1 MALLQLALLGGFQA
15 RSPTGAAIAIPVKK
29 AKALLAYLA
38 LHPGQSHSRDKLAA
52 LLWEDSGEGQ
62 ARHSLRQ
69 ALVCLRKAFPRSL
82 HVIVADDDALIIPSR
97 AVEVDVLDF
106 ERLLETGTPETLE
119 QAVALYQGE
128 LLEGFNPGSMGFE
141 DWLMERRG
149 RLRER
154 AITTVETLLTRQ
166 IADRPGESAIGLAL
180 RLVSWDPLRESAH
193 RALMT
198 LYARLGRHGA
208 ALKQYQTCRAVLHR
222 ELGVDPEPQTEALY
236 RDLLQQR
243 RAATSASSSLVGE
256 GRGGESERLQ
266 EEPERFFSPT
276 PAPSEIQ
283 LAPDN
288 LPEAPELRQAS
299 VLIARLVEDEVAES
313 LDLEER
319 HTAKQELL
327 KRVQAISARF
337 GGCLVPQ
344 ASDTVMA
351 VFGIPQAHGNDA
363 ERAVR
368 AALTLQQADA
378 DADSP
383 QRPVSM
389 RIGITCG
396 SVLVSRWPVGN
407 PLGYLVTG
415 DAVQT
420 ADALCARAGPAE
432 ILASDAIYASLREKA
447 TVEALPSSDAPRVW
461 RLLSLRAEPRFEQST
476 FIGRRA
482 PLRQF
487 ASVLETCREIGC
499 GQVVLVRGETGIGKT
514 RLVEECAALARTHG
528 FACHRTAIMD
538 FGTATDQDALSPLLR
553 DLLDFPPGATTEQ
566 MQVAVA
572 QILAD
577 GILDSTQ
584 DVFLNDLLGL
594 PQPAARRAEYDAMR
608 HEARHQGK
616 RATIS
621 RLATAVAARQP
632 RLLVAEDI
640 HWADA
645 ATLDLL
651 ARLAATTQDS
661 PVVLVMTSRLEGEP
675 LDPTWRGAMHG
686 AALLALDLGPL
697 RPEEALELTRQFGNL
712 DAEAVARC
720 VERAGGNPLFLE
732 QLLRAAQ
739 AGDTRVPDSVQ
750 SLVWATLD
758 RLRPGDRTAVQ
769 AAAILGQR
777 FTLEAVRHLLDD
789 PDYRCV
795 PLIEH
800 RLVRPDGEDYLFAHV
815 LIQEGIYASLRPSHQ
830 RELHQRAAAWF
841 VERDRRFHAEHLDR
855 AGDPGAARAYL
866 TAARE
871 QADAHRLEPALRL
884 AQRGLA
890 LVSDPPTG
898 FELACLHGELL
909 RETGQIDASITAFE
923 QALAQAPTEI
933 DRARTWLGI
942 AQGLEIQ
949 DRYSQA
955 LDALD
960 QAQHC
965 AGRDASADWQARIH
979 VQRGNISFPLG
990 RIDECFRE
998 HELALRHARAAGSP
1012 ALEARALS
1020 GLGDACYQRGR
1031 MLTAHRHF
1039 DQCVALCREHG
1050 LASIEAANLVM
1061 LGLTRFYQIDL
1072 AGAQREVAAAV
1083 ESATR
1088 IGNQRDESLALDVLG
1103 LLYQYEGRWPEARA
1117 AIERS
1122 LELAR
1127 ALGARRFEA
1136 ESLGNLAFVM
1146 ARLDPNHSVEAGFER
1161 AWTLTQ
1167 TTGAAYMGPWI
1178 LSLWALVT
1186 DDPAQRAR
1194 LLAEGETLLGAGS
1207 VGHNHL
1213 HFYSNAMEVAFNA
1226 RDWSEVERHAAALA
1240 AYTAA
1245 EPLPWSEFFIA
1256 RARALA
1262 RHGRGERTPDLAAT
1276 LQALLAQA
1284 ENAGLMAAASA
1295 LREALDPNVV
1305 ATLVD
1310 AHRFQP

>member
-1 MALLQLALLGGFQA
+1 MALLQLVLLGGFQA

-38 LHPGQSHSRDKLAA
+38 LHPGQLHPRDKLAA

-69 ALVCLRKAFPRSL
+69 TLVCLRKAFPRSMP
-82 HVIVADDDALIIPSR
+82 VITADDDALTIPPR
-97 AVEVDVLDF
+97 AVEVDALDF
-106 ERLLETGTPETLE
+106 ERLLETGTPEALD

-128 LLEGFNPGSMGFE
+128 LLEGFNPGSSGFE

-154 AITTVETLLTRQ
+154 AIAAVETLLARQ
-166 IADRPGESAIGLAL
+166 LADRPGESVIGLAL

-193 RALMT
+193 RTLMT

-222 ELGVDPEPQTEALY
+222 ELGVGPEPQTEALY

-243 RAATSASSSLVGE
+243 RTATVVPLASPPPLPEGE
-256 GRGGESERLQ
+256 Q
-266 EEPERFFSPT
+266 EEFSAPT
-276 PAPSEIQ
+276 PARPEIEP
-283 LAPDN
+283 APGN
-288 LPEAPELRQAS
+288 PPEAPELRQAS
-299 VLIARLVEDEVAES
+299 VLIARLVEDEVAEP
-313 LDLEER
+313 LDLEEC
-319 HTAKQELL
+319 HTAKQALL
-327 KRVQAISARF
+327 KRVEAASARF
-337 GGCLVPQ
+337 GGCLIQ
-344 ASDTVMA
+344 HTDAATV
-351 VFGIPQAHGNDA
+351 VFGIPQARGNEA
-363 ERAVR
+363 ERAIR
-368 AALTLQQADA
+368 AALALQETGSNPDPA
-378 DADSP
+378 

-389 RIGITCG
+389 RIGIASG
-396 SVLVSRWPVGN
+396 PVLASQWPAGDAR
-407 PLGYLVTG
+407 GYLVTG

-447 TVEALPSSDAPRVW
+447 VAEALPSPDAPRIW
-461 RLLSLRAEPRFEQST
+461 RLQNLRAEPCFEQSA

-482 PLRQF
+482 PLRQL
-487 ASVLETCREIGC
+487 AGVLESCRETGC
-499 GQVVLVRGETGIGKT
+499 GQVVLVRGEAGIGKT

-528 FACHRTAIMD
+528 FACHRTAILD
-538 FGTATDQDALSPLLR
+538 FGAATDQDALAPLLR

-566 MQVAVA
+566 AQVAVA

-577 GILDSTQ
+577 VILDSTQ
-584 DVFLNDLLGL
+584 DVFLNDLLDL
-594 PQPAARRAEYDAMR
+594 PQPADRRAEYDAMR

-616 RATIS
+616 RATIG

-632 RLLVAEDI
+632 RLLIAEDI

-661 PVVLVMTSRLEGEP
+661 PVVLIMTSRLEGEP
-675 LDPTWRGAMHG
+675 LDPTWRGAMLG

-697 RPEEALELTRQFGNL
+697 RPEEALELTWQFGVL
-712 DAEAVARC
+712 DAELRARC

-739 AGDTRVPDSVQ
+739 AGDARVPDSVQ

-777 FTLEAVRHLLDD
+777 FTLAALRHLLDD

-815 LIQEGIYASLRPSHQ
+815 LIQEGIYASLRPSRQ
-830 RELHQRAAAWF
+830 RELHQRAATWF
-841 VERDRRFHAEHLDR
+841 AGRDGRLHAEHLDR

-866 TAARE
+866 IAARE
-871 QADAHRLEPALRL
+871 QTDAHRLEPALRL
-884 AQRGLA
+884 ARRGLA
-890 LVSDPPTG
+890 LAPDPPTG
-898 FELACLHGELL
+898 FELAVLHGELL

-933 DRARTWLGI
+933 DRARAWLGI

-965 AGRDASADWQARIH
+965 AGRDASADWLARIH

-1061 LGLTRFYQIDL
+1061 LGLTRFYQNDL
-1072 AGAQREVAAAV
+1072 AGAKREVLAAV

-1088 IGNQRDESLALDVLG
+1088 IGNQRDESLAFDVLG

-1117 AIERS
+1117 SIERS

-1167 TTGAAYMGPWI
+1167 ATGAAYMGPWI

-1186 DDPAQRAR
+1186 DEPARRAR

-1213 HFYSNAMEVAFNA
+1213 HFYSNAMEVALNA

-1262 RHGRGERTPDLAAT
+1262 RHGRGERSSELVAT
-1276 LQALLAQA
+1276 LRGLHAQA
-1284 ENAGLMAAASA
+1284 ESASLLAAASA
-1295 LREALDPNVV
+1295 LREALDSNVGS
-1305 ATLVD
+1305 
-1310 AHRFQP
+1310 